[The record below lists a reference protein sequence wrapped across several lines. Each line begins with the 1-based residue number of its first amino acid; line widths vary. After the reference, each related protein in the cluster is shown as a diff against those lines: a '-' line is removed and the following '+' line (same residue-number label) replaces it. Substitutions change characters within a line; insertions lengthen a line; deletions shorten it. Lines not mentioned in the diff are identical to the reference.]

1 VKIVNVR
8 SCKFI
13 CSLKSSFCASIA
25 DAIRC
30 KSSVIVC
37 KKLENKLY
45 WNYIIDIMT
54 LFF

>member
-1 VKIVNVR
+1 M
-8 SCKFI
+8 CDHA
-13 CSLKSSFCASIA
+13 SLYVLLKTFCASIA

-45 WNYIIDIMT
+45 
-54 LFF
+54 